1 MVAVGRRIRIA
12 GRVQGVFFRQW
23 TADTAKRLGVT
34 GWARNCPDGS
44 VEVSASGEPEAVE
57 ALIKALRHGPPMAE
71 VADLVIEETTVEP
84 GGGFSIR
91 H

>member
-1 MVAVGRRIRIA
+1 MAAIGRRIRVT

-23 TADTAKRLGVT
+23 TADTAKRLGVS

-44 VEVSASGEPEAVE
+44 VEVDASGEPDAVE

-71 VADLVIEETTVEP
+71 VHDISVDEIVAEP
-84 GGGFSIR
+84 SQGFLIR